1 MLRKDSGLFVLEQPM
16 QQSQPMQHTVEKIL
30 EVTRKAW
37 GIETAAKPSP
47 F

>member
-16 QQSQPMQHTVEKIL
+16 QQSQQMQQAVEKIL

-37 GIETAAKPSP
+37 DIESAAKPSP

>member
-1 MLRKDSGLFVLEQPM
+1 MLRKDSGLFVLEQQM
-16 QQSQPMQHTVEKIL
+16 QQAIEKIL

-37 GIETAAKPSP
+37 GVETAGKPSP